1 MNTDTESILI
11 SDANIFFDLISIN
24 LIDQFFAVPKKLSTT
39 DLIIAEIKDEKG
51 KEIIE
56 TLIRNEKLIVKEFT
70 QEEMQE
76 IKKLNGANR
85 QLSVQDCSVWY
96 YAKKEKGILLTGDKR
111 LRLEV
116 DKDNKNNKDSKDNID
131 VHGIFFVF
139 ELILKYQLISA
150 TEAISA
156 VKELS
161 KINTRLPQDKIKD
174 FIENIKRS
182 R

>member
-11 SDANIFFDLISIN
+11 SDANIFFDLININ
-24 LIDQFFAVPKKLSTT
+24 LIDQFFAVPKKISTT
-39 DLIIAEIKDEKG
+39 DFIISEIEDEKQ
-51 KEIIE
+51 KKIIE
-56 TLIRNEKLIVKEFT
+56 TLIQREKLIVKKFP

-76 IKKLNGANR
+76 IQKLNETTR
-85 QLSVQDCSVWY
+85 KLSIQDCSVWY
-96 YAKKEKGILLTGDKR
+96 YAKKEKGTLLTGDKR
-111 LRLEV
+111 LRQEV
-116 DKDNKNNKDSKDNID
+116 EKDNID
-131 VHGIFFVF
+131 VRGIFFVF
-139 ELILKYQLISA
+139 ELILKYQLVSA

-182 R
+182 H

>member
-11 SDANIFFDLISIN
+11 SDANIFFDLININ
-24 LIDQFFAVPKKLSTT
+24 LIDQFFAVPKKISTT
-39 DLIIAEIKDEKG
+39 DLIIAEIEDEKQ
-51 KEIIE
+51 KKIIE
-56 TLIRNEKLIVKEFT
+56 TLIQREKLIVKKFP

-76 IKKLNGANR
+76 IQKLNEATR
-85 QLSVQDCSVWY
+85 KLSIQECSVWY
-96 YAKKEKGILLTGDKR
+96 YAKKEKGTLLTGDKR
-111 LRLEV
+111 LRREV
-116 DKDNKNNKDSKDNID
+116 EKDKKDNID
-131 VHGIFFVF
+131 VRGIFFVF
-139 ELILKYQLISA
+139 ELILKYQLVSA

>member
-24 LIDQFFAVPKKLSTT
+24 LIDQFFAVPEKISTT
-39 DLIIAEIKDEKG
+39 DFIISEIKDEKE

-56 TLIRNEKLIVKEFT
+56 TLIRNEKLIVKTFP

-76 IKKLNGANR
+76 IQKLNNTTGK
-85 QLSVQDCSVWY
+85 LSFQDCSLWY
-96 YAKKEKGILLTGDKR
+96 YAKKSKGTLLTGDKR
-111 LRLEV
+111 LRREV
-116 DKDNKNNKDSKDNID
+116 EKDNID
-131 VHGIFFVF
+131 VHGILFVF
-139 ELILKYQLISA
+139 KLILKYQLISA

-156 VKELS
+156 LKELS

>member
-11 SDANIFFDLISIN
+11 SDANIFFDLININ
-24 LIDQFFAVPKKLSTT
+24 LIDQFFAVPEKISTT
-39 DLIIAEIKDEKG
+39 DLVIAEIEDEKQ
-51 KEIIE
+51 KKIIE
-56 TLIRNEKLIVKEFT
+56 TLIQREKLIVKKFP

-76 IKKLNGANR
+76 IQKLNEATR
-85 QLSVQDCSVWY
+85 KLSIQDCSVWY
-96 YAKKEKGILLTGDKR
+96 YAKKEKGTLLTGDKR
-111 LRLEV
+111 LRQEV
-116 DKDNKNNKDSKDNID
+116 EKDNID
-131 VHGIFFVF
+131 VRGIFFVF
-139 ELILKYQLISA
+139 ELILKYQLVSA

-182 R
+182 H

>member
-11 SDANIFFDLISIN
+11 SDANIFFDLININ
-24 LIDQFFAVPKKLSTT
+24 LIDQFFAVPEKISTT
-39 DLIIAEIKDEKG
+39 DLIIAEIEDEKQ
-51 KEIIE
+51 KKIIE
-56 TLIRNEKLIVKEFT
+56 TLIQREKLIVKKFP

-76 IKKLNGANR
+76 IQKLNEATR
-85 QLSVQDCSVWY
+85 KLSIQDCSVWY
-96 YAKKEKGILLTGDKR
+96 YAKKEKGTLLTGDKR
-111 LRLEV
+111 LRQEV
-116 DKDNKNNKDSKDNID
+116 EKDNID
-131 VHGIFFVF
+131 VRGIFFVF
-139 ELILKYQLISA
+139 ELILKYQLVSA

-182 R
+182 H

>member
-11 SDANIFFDLISIN
+11 SDANIFFDLININ
-24 LIDQFFAVPKKLSTT
+24 LIDQFFAVPEKISTT
-39 DLIIAEIKDEKG
+39 DFIISEIEDEKE

-56 TLIRNEKLIVKEFT
+56 TLIQNEKLIVKEFP
-70 QEEMQE
+70 QEEIQE
-76 IKKLNGANR
+76 IIKLRAATR
-85 QLSVQDCSVWY
+85 KLSLQDCSVWY
-96 YAKKEKGILLTGDKR
+96 YAKKSKGTLLTGDKR
-111 LRLEV
+111 LRQEV
-116 DKDNKNNKDSKDNID
+116 EKDNID
-131 VHGIFFVF
+131 VHGILFVF

-156 VKELS
+156 LKELS

>member
-11 SDANIFFDLISIN
+11 SDANIFFDLININ
-24 LIDQFFAVPKKLSTT
+24 LIDQFFAVPKKISTT
-39 DLIIAEIKDEKG
+39 DFIISEIEDEKQ
-51 KEIIE
+51 KKIIE
-56 TLIRNEKLIVKEFT
+56 TLIQREKLIVKKFP

-76 IKKLNGANR
+76 IQKLNETTR
-85 QLSVQDCSVWY
+85 KLSIQDCSVWY
-96 YAKKEKGILLTGDKR
+96 YAKKEKGTLLTGDKR
-111 LRLEV
+111 LRREV
-116 DKDNKNNKDSKDNID
+116 EKDKKDNID
-131 VHGIFFVF
+131 VRGIFFVF

-174 FIENIKRS
+174 FIENIKRNH
-182 R
+182 

>member
-1 MNTDTESILI
+1 MKN
-11 SDANIFFDLISIN
+11 
-24 LIDQFFAVPKKLSTT
+24 KK
-39 DLIIAEIKDEKG
+39 K
-51 KEIIE
+51 IIE
-56 TLIRNEKLIVKEFT
+56 TLIQREKLIVKKFP

-76 IKKLNGANR
+76 IQKLNEATR
-85 QLSVQDCSVWY
+85 KLSIQDCSVWY
-96 YAKKEKGILLTGDKR
+96 YAKKEKGTLLTGDKR
-111 LRLEV
+111 LRREV
-116 DKDNKNNKDSKDNID
+116 EKDNID
-131 VHGIFFVF
+131 VRGILFVF
-139 ELILKYQLISA
+139 KLILKYQLVSA